1 MLICKMNLLSFNGG
15 RVNSTIHNPRE
26 RSHDVC
32 KTSRVIQVLDD
43 FKAFEVGYR
52 L

>member
-26 RSHDVC
+26 RSHELFA
-32 KTSRVIQVLDD
+32 RVIQVLDD
-43 FKAFEVGYR
+43 FKAFELGYR